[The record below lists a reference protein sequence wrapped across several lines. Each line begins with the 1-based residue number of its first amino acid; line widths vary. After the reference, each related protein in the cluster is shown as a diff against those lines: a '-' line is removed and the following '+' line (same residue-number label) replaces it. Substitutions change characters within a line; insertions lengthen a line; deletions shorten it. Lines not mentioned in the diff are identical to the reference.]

1 MNDEARLVRECR
13 SCGRQNRVPVK
24 HLAHMGHC
32 GACKAALPP
41 TDQPIDADATLF
53 NALLRQSPVPVLVD
67 FWATWCGPCRMMAP
81 ELAKLA
87 ASHAGK
93 VVVAKVDTERSPELA
108 RRFSIEALPT
118 VVLFR
123 AGQPERRL
131 SGVQSATA
139 MAREFAIWI

>member
-1 MNDEARLVRECR
+1 MNDDTRLIRECPR
-13 SCGRQNRVPVK
+13 CGQQNRVPVK
-24 HLAHMGHC
+24 HLAHTGRC
-32 GACKAALPP
+32 GACQTALPP
-41 TDQPIDADATLF
+41 TDRPIDADVTLF
-53 NALLRQSPVPVLVD
+53 DALLRQSPVPVLVD
-67 FWATWCGPCRMMAP
+67 FWASWCGPCRMMAP

-87 ASHAGK
+87 ATHAGK

>member
-1 MNDEARLVRECR
+1 
-13 SCGRQNRVPVK
+13 
-24 HLAHMGHC
+24 
-32 GACKAALPP
+32 
-41 TDQPIDADATLF
+41 
-53 NALLRQSPVPVLVD
+53 VLVD

-87 ASHAGK
+87 ASHSGK
-93 VVVAKVDTERSPELA
+93 VIVAKVDTERSPELA

-131 SGVQSATA
+131 SGVQSATS